1 MKLKI
6 KLDNTYL
13 DELGFNISPN
23 YSIGSPQSKT
33 YKVDVPFANGSI
45 DLTEAITGGVTYT
58 DRTITFELQKLR
70 PKDTWQQSYHFLLN
84 EFQGRKVRLQM
95 PYDEDHYFIGRVE
108 FSALDRG
115 DYMSVTC
122 TFEAEPYRL
131 RNEKTSITFEP
142 PATLT
147 TYELPNESMPTNP
160 TITTTHDTQIVQGAK
175 SWSVNAGTHKLAMVF
190 KRGMN
195 EIKLRSMVDSNLIP
209 VANRQFEGW
218 TAQGGA
224 TVTVTKCPLEVFED
238 GYSRNLIKRTKD
250 FFIDNN
256 RINGWEVYFTSVIQK
271 IAYPNFSAMRFYR
284 TGYVGLNIHH
294 AFSPY
299 AEGKPGDTFTLSFDL
314 KVNDLSLFTAS
325 YSNVLILETYDEN
338 NQRMVYRDIRYNNT
352 FVKYDKTVENGVWV
366 RANITFNVDDSKQF
380 DGSAWSIQSGD
391 LATNLAKVKKV
402 GFRFALFENGDFEVA
417 NAKLEKGSVA
427 TPYTKAWEDYTD
439 AEKPAAY
446 IETSGGTITNK
457 YRYDITLIDTEQHY
471 LKTIVKNVG
480 DKTVIW
486 RNGLASVSANISPNQ
501 TRDISLNVL
510 SPTANNQIS
519 PTFASGTSEDALK
532 FYAYNPEV
540 YATSK
545 RNRVTIDYQ
554 EGAL

>member
-1 MKLKI
+1 MYNIIYDGFKSWDDWVLSLDSYQIEDAKVIESYVHIPFSSNYVDLSEFNGSPSYKQRQFEAIFTMMKNDRPLKARYSEIVNEIHGRKIKITDPRDTDYYYEGRANVGEISYQNDTAHFTISATCNPYKLKHYKTVI
-6 KLDNTYL
+6 TY
-13 DELGFNISPN
+13 
-23 YSIGSPQSKT
+23 
-33 YKVDVPFANGSI
+33 
-45 DLTEAITGGVTYT
+45 
-58 DRTITFELQKLR
+58 
-70 PKDTWQQSYHFLLN
+70 
-84 EFQGRKVRLQM
+84 
-95 PYDEDHYFIGRVE
+95 
-108 FSALDRG
+108 
-115 DYMSVTC
+115 
-122 TFEAEPYRL
+122 
-131 RNEKTSITFEP
+131 EP
-142 PATLT
+142 PAALT

-160 TITTTHDTQIVQGAK
+160 IITTTHDTQIIQGAK
-175 SWSVNAGTHKLAMVF
+175 SWSVNAGTHRLAMVF

-195 EIKLRSMVDSNLIP
+195 EIKLRSLVDYNLIP

-250 FFIDNN
+250 FFVDNS

-271 IAYPNFSAMRFYR
+271 ITYPNFSAMRFYR

-294 AFSPY
+294 AFSSY
-299 AEGKPGDTFTLSFDL
+299 VEGEPGDIFTLSFDL

-325 YSNVLILETYDEN
+325 YNHVLILETYDEN
-338 NQRMVYRDIRYNNT
+338 NERMTYRDTRYNNN

-380 DGSAWSIQSGD
+380 DGSAWNILSGD

-427 TPYTKAWEDYTD
+427 TPYTQAWEDYTD
-439 AEKPAAY
+439 GEKPAAY
-446 IETSGGTITNK
+446 IETSGGEWGGK
-457 YRYDITLIDTEQHY
+457 YQLVTPSFTTEQH
-471 LKTIVKNVG
+471 KISVVVKNIG
-480 DKTVIW
+480 INTLEI
-486 RNGLASVSANISPNQ
+486 RNLSVTSSMFVTTNQ
-501 TRDISLNVL
+501 LRDISLVINT
-510 SPTANNQIS
+510 PTTASQIS
-519 PTFASGTSEDALK
+519 MGFATLNSQHSLK

-545 RNRVTIDYQ
+545 RNRVTIEYQ